1 MNREKFL
8 PLITLAL
15 CLFATFLFVNLIY
28 APIKSETVAA
38 QLELRR
44 LHTVEKNLQEFKNRH
59 GDIEKFLAL
68 TETRLKSAREFL
80 PLENSQDTFA
90 AEIYKIAEKNKVLVT
105 SVQMGEL
112 EPIESAEVAEGVES
126 AEVSKGEGDKN
137 ILRQSVKIKVEA
149 DYIAT
154 LNFLRDILNGER
166 FTALETIS
174 LASDKNILTGYIELL
189 IFNLAAPS

>member
-8 PLITLAL
+8 PAITLAL
-15 CLFATFLFVNLIY
+15 CLLATFLFVNLIY
-28 APIKSETVAA
+28 APIKSETAAA
-38 QLELRR
+38 QLESRR
-44 LHTVEKNLQEFKNRH
+44 LHAVEKNLQEFKNRH

-68 TETRLKSAREFL
+68 TETRLKSARELL

-90 AEIYKIAEKNKVLVT
+90 AEIYKTAEKNKVLVT

-112 EPIESAEVAEGVES
+112 EPVESAEGVENVQS
-126 AEVSKGEGDKN
+126 AEGEGDTK

-166 FTALETIS
+166 FTALETIT
-174 LASDKNILTGYIELL
+174 LASDKNILTGDIEIL

>member
-8 PLITLAL
+8 PAITLAL
-15 CLFATFLFVNLIY
+15 CLIATFLFVNLIY
-28 APIKSETVAA
+28 TPLKSETAAA

-44 LHTVEKNLQEFKNRH
+44 LHAVEKNLQDFKNRH

-68 TETRLKSAREFL
+68 TETRLKSARELL
-80 PLENSQDTFA
+80 PLETAQDTFA

-112 EPIESAEVAEGVES
+112 EPVES
-126 AEVSKGEGDKN
+126 AEGGESAKDEGNKK
-137 ILRQSVKIKVEA
+137 ILRQSIKIKVEA

-166 FTALETIS
+166 FTALETIT

>member
-8 PLITLAL
+8 PLITLAI
-15 CLFATFLFVNLIY
+15 CLIATFLFINLIY
-28 APIKSETVAA
+28 EPLKSETAAA
-38 QLELRR
+38 QLETRR
-44 LHTVEKNLQEFKNRH
+44 LHAVEKDLQEFIKRH
-59 GDIEKFLAL
+59 GDIEQFLAL
-68 TETRLKSAREFL
+68 TETRLKSARKLL
-80 PLENSQDTFA
+80 PLETSQDTFA

-112 EPIESAEVAEGVES
+112 EPVEGAESAKSEVDT
-126 AEVSKGEGDKN
+126 K

-166 FTALETIS
+166 LTALETVT
-174 LASDKNILTGYIELL
+174 LASDKNILTGDIEIL

>member
-15 CLFATFLFVNLIY
+15 CLIATFLFVKLIY
-28 APIKSETVAA
+28 APIKSETAAA
-38 QLELRR
+38 QLESRR
-44 LHTVEKNLQEFKNRH
+44 LHAVEKNLQEFKNRH

-68 TETRLKSAREFL
+68 TETRLKSARELL

-90 AEIYKIAEKNKVLVT
+90 AEIYKFAEKNKVLVT

-112 EPIESAEVAEGVES
+112 ESVES
-126 AEVSKGEGDKN
+126 VEDEGSKVDGDKN

-174 LASDKNILTGYIELL
+174 LASDKNILTGDIELL

>member
-15 CLFATFLFVNLIY
+15 CLFATFLFVKLIY
-28 APIKSETVAA
+28 APIKSETSAA
-38 QLELRR
+38 QLESRR
-44 LHTVEKNLQEFKNRH
+44 LHAVEKNLQEFKKRH

-68 TETRLKSAREFL
+68 TETRLKSARELL
-80 PLENSQDTFA
+80 PIENSQDTFA

-112 EPIESAEVAEGVES
+112 EPVES
-126 AEVSKGEGDKN
+126 AKGAEGDEGDKN

-174 LASDKNILTGYIELL
+174 LASDKNILTGDIELL
-189 IFNLAAPS
+189 IFNLTAPS